1 MWKGINNGELLRRDE
16 ELCDDIV
23 ILLLKKNVRHMETWP
38 HANAGKHYLN
48 LLPLFCLCCNF
59 DYFEAR
65 FYISVN
71 TIDQKVIKLL

>member
-1 MWKGINNGELLRRDE
+1 
-16 ELCDDIV
+16 
-23 ILLLKKNVRHMETWP
+23 METWP
-38 HANAGKHYLN
+38 HAIAGKHFLN

-65 FYISVN
+65 LYISVN